1 MKKPTPIDQLH
12 VQLYVDG
19 AKREDLIE
27 LATHPYIKGFTTNP
41 NLLRK
46 AGVSDYQGFAT
57 DILKEITD
65 KPISFEVFADD
76 LVEMERQAR
85 IIHTWG
91 ENVYV
96 KIPVTNTSGE
106 STAPLIKKLA
116 AEGMKLN
123 ITLIIAPEQ
132 VAEVAD
138 ALDANVPSIVSIFAG
153 RIADTGVDPLPIM
166 REAKSILSSKP
177 AAQLL
182 WASCREVYNIYEAE
196 SVGAD
201 IITVPPDIL
210 KKIGDIGKDLSEFS
224 LEGVKA
230 FYEDGKAAG
239 FSL

>member
-1 MKKPTPIDQLH
+1 MEKPTPVDQLH
-12 VQLYVDG
+12 VQLFADG
-19 AKREDLIE
+19 AKHDDIVE
-27 LATHPYIKGFTTNP
+27 LAKLPYIKGFTTNP

-46 AGVSDYQGFAT
+46 AGVTDYTEFAT
-57 DILKEITD
+57 TILSEVTEKS
-65 KPISFEVFADD
+65 ISFEVIADD
-76 LVEMERQAR
+76 LEEMERQAR

-96 KIPVTNTSGE
+96 KIPVTNTAGV

-123 ITLIIAPEQ
+123 VTLIIAPSQ
-132 VAEVAD
+132 VAEVAE
-138 ALDANVPSIVSIFAG
+138 ALDANVPSIVSVFAG
-153 RIADTGVDPLPIM
+153 RIADTGVDPVPLM
-166 REAKSILSSKP
+166 RQAKEMLASKP

-182 WASCREVYNIYEAE
+182 WASCRELHNIYEAE

-210 KKIGDIGKDLSEFS
+210 KKIGDIGKDLNEFS

-230 FYEDGKAAG
+230 FY
-239 FSL
+239 